1 MLLAE
6 LRSPG
11 DGKQEQIGAGWS
23 CGSSACHRLI
33 DGSGGDGRE
42 RGAHD
47 LMDYGMSSVDWLCDQ
62 GL

>member
-11 DGKQEQIGAGWS
+11 DGKREQIGAGRS
-23 CGSSACHRLI
+23 GGSKACHRLN
-33 DGSGGDGRE
+33 DGSAGDGRE

-47 LMDYGMSSVDWLCDQ
+47 LMDYGMSGVDWLCDQ